1 MGKRIGK
8 AILVWLVLPAV
19 FCAVGFLVVGPNIGK
34 PPPEVVRDL
43 MKPDPAAAN
52 NVATAP
58 AVEEPETKPA
68 FPEPETKLT
77 VTRVR
82 GNYRPEES
90 RNSGEESNAPERLRD
105 RSEERVEPV
114 TEPEVPNEPAVEPL
128 PDGTDLP
135 SGTASS
141 DQ

>member
-8 AILVWLVLPAV
+8 AILIWLVLPAV

-34 PPPEVVRDL
+34 PPPEVVREL
-43 MKPDPAAAN
+43 VKPDPASAAN
-52 NVATAP
+52 ATAP
-58 AVEEPETKPA
+58 TEAVEPETKPA

-90 RNSGEESNAPERLRD
+90 RSSRD
-105 RSEERVEPV
+105 ETSSSEQRRSRSEERDEPV
-114 TEPEVPNEPAVEPL
+114 SAPDVPNEPAVEPL
-128 PDGTDLP
+128 PDGSDLP
-135 SGTASS
+135 TDPASS

>member
-8 AILVWLVLPAV
+8 AILVWVVLPAV

-34 PPPEVVRDL
+34 PPPEAMRELV
-43 MKPDPAAAN
+43 KSAPEPAAP
-52 NVATAP
+52 AP
-58 AVEEPETKPA
+58 VSVEDIEPEAKPA

-82 GNYRPEES
+82 GNYRREGGEAPTEPTSSPRRS
-90 RNSGEESNAPERLRD
+90 RPRSAPAPAPEP
-105 RSEERVEPV
+105 S
-114 TEPEVPNEPAVEPL
+114 VEPL
-128 PDGTDLP
+128 PEGTELP
-135 SGTASS
+135 AGPDSS